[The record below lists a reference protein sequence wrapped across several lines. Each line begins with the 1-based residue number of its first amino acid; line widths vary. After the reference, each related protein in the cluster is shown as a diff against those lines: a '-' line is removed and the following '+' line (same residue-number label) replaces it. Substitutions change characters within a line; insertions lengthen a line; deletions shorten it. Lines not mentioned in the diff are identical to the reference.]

1 MAGLDPATQGCC
13 AHIFTGFD
21 HAACA
26 FQAAILGGRVKPGHD
41 EFYLVAASPA
51 MTKFMPWQRTGH
63 DEIDVAVSMT
73 AVDARHCLVSAA
85 VLFFAGIAR
94 VFFRAPTARGQIS

>member
-21 HAACA
+21 HAACT

-51 MTKFMPWQRTGH
+51 MTNFMPWQHTGP
-63 DEIDVAVSMT
+63 DETCLRSEILSPFVA
-73 AVDARHCLVSAA
+73 
-85 VLFFAGIAR
+85 
-94 VFFRAPTARGQIS
+94 TARD